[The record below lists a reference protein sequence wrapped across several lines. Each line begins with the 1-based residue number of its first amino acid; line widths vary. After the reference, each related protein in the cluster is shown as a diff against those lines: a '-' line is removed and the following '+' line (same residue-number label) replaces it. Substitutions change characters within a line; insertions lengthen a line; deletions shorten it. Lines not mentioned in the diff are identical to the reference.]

1 MSSAPPPAVP
11 ASDRPG
17 RAAAL
22 RLAALLGGAGVV
34 HFVAPQFFD
43 RIVPRF
49 LPGEPRWY
57 TQASGV
63 AELGIAGALAV
74 PRTQRAGAT
83 LAALLFVAVFPAN
96 VQMTVDWLRSS
107 RLSPWMKAGAIAR
120 LPLQVPLVTE
130 ALKARG

>member
-1 MSSAPPPAVP
+1 MTAEPSNAVP
-11 ASDRPG
+11 SPRG

-22 RLAALLGGAGVV
+22 RLAVLLAGAGVV

-49 LPGEPRWY
+49 LPGEPRLY

-63 AELGIAGALAV
+63 AELGIAGLLAV
-74 PRTQRAGAT
+74 PRSQRIGAT

-130 ALKARG
+130 ALKARA

>member
-1 MSSAPPPAVP
+1 M
-11 ASDRPG
+11 
-17 RAAAL
+17 
-22 RLAALLGGAGVV
+22 LLGGAGVV

-63 AELGIAGALAV
+63 AELGIAGILAV
-74 PRTQRAGAT
+74 PRTQRIGAT

-96 VQMTVDWLRSS
+96 VQMTVDWLRSN
-107 RLSPWMKAGAIAR
+107 RLSPWMKAGAVAR